1 MTTTTHIENSPP
13 LPSPGTGPADPASE
27 IAAIGRVIA
36 TLEHA
41 QRHEL
46 VDEFVGLFREDAV
59 WTTAHGHR
67 LTGRDEIAA
76 FTGKVLPGAMTDTT
90 VSYRL
95 VDVTWLRPDVAA
107 VRAESRYA
115 TLSGEPTDAF
125 TPLYVMTKEAGTW
138 KLAACQNT
146 GILAG

>member
-1 MTTTTHIENSPP
+1 MTTTTTDKDLP
-13 LPSPGTGPADPASE
+13 LPSPGIEPVDPASE
-27 IAAIGRVIA
+27 IAAIEHLIA

-41 QRHEL
+41 QRNEL
-46 VDEFVGLFREDAV
+46 VEDFIGLFREDAV

-67 LTGRDEIAA
+67 LTGRDQIAE
-76 FTGKVLPGAMTDTT
+76 FTRKVLPGAMTDTT

-107 VRAESRYA
+107 VRAESQYA
-115 TLSGEPTDAF
+115 TLAGDPTDAF
-125 TPLYVMTKEAGTW
+125 TPLYVMTKESGIW

-146 GILAG
+146 GIVTG

>member
-1 MTTTTHIENSPP
+1 MTTTSAGKYLP
-13 LPSPGTGPADPASE
+13 LPSPAIEPAEPASE
-27 IAAIGRVIA
+27 VVAIEHLVA

-41 QRHEL
+41 QRNEL
-46 VDEFVGLFREDAV
+46 VDDFVGLFREDAV

-76 FTGKVLPGAMTDTT
+76 FTRKVLPGAMTDTT
-90 VSYRL
+90 VSYRV

-107 VRAESRYA
+107 VRAESQYA
-115 TLSGEPTDAF
+115 TLTGVPTDVF
-125 TPLYVMTKEAGTW
+125 TPLYVMTKESGAW

-146 GILAG
+146 GVLTG

>member
-1 MTTTTHIENSPP
+1 MTTTTADNDLP
-13 LPSPGTGPADPASE
+13 LPSPTVEPVDVGSE
-27 IAAIGRVIA
+27 IDAIERLIA
-36 TLEHA
+36 LLEHA

-46 VDEFVGLFREDAV
+46 VEEFVGLFREDAV
-59 WTTAHGHR
+59 WTTANGHR
-67 LTGRDEIAA
+67 LTGRDEIER
-76 FTGKVLPGAMTDTT
+76 FTRTVLPGAMTETT

-107 VRAESRYA
+107 VRAESQYA
-115 TLSGEPTDAF
+115 TRAGEPTDAF
-125 TPLYVMTKEAGTW
+125 TPLYVMTKESGTW

>member
-1 MTTTTHIENSPP
+1 MTTTTTHGEGES
-13 LPSPGTGPADPASE
+13 LPSPTTDPVDPGAE
-27 IAAIGRVIA
+27 IAAIEAMIA

-46 VDEFVGLFREDAV
+46 TEEFLGLFREDAV
-59 WTTAHGHR
+59 WTTAGGHR
-67 LTGRDEIAA
+67 LTGLDEIAA
-76 FTGKVLPGAMTDTT
+76 FTRKVLPGAMADTT

-107 VRAESRYA
+107 VRAASQYA
-115 TLSGEPTDAF
+115 TLAGEPTDAF
-125 TPLYVMTKEAGTW
+125 TPMYVMTKESGTW